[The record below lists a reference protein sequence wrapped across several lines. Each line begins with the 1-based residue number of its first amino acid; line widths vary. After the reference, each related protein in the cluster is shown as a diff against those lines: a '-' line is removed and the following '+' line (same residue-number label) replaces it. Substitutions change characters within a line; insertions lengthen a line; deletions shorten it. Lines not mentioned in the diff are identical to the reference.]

1 MKIKLNYKMLFFILL
16 FSFTM
21 LLPVKALE
29 EVDSSQSSDNTQT
42 ETENENNQSE
52 NDIGSLTIELEKD
65 GIKLENVNVFLYQ
78 VKYIEDYENLTFRS
92 GFRNIRWGLGICS
105 SVSTQHRRGIYD
117 RHH

>member
-78 VKYIEDYENLTFRS
+78 VKYIEDYENLTLEYTDDFKE
-92 GFRNIRWGLGICS
+92 FNITEDLKNNIDKLLDYIES
-105 SVSTQHRRGIYD
+105 S
-117 RHH
+117 